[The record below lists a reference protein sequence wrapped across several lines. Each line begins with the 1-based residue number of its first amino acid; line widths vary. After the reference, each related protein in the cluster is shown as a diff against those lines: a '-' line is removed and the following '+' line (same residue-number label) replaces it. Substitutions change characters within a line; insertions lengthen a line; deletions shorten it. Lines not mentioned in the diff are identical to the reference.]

1 MRGWDFALSLTFVI
15 DILSPIVHAME
26 KAQSVNSNVWDLVS
40 RTEQLLQ
47 DLEEMEASL
56 NSLQVNDLPDVAFIS
71 RAHFPLTQKHAA
83 EIAGNKFQGMELKP
97 GWLITSETG
106 GGVEWEESNVEEL
119 KNNIVNLISKLRNGL
134 SSR

>member
-1 MRGWDFALSLTFVI
+1 
-15 DILSPIVHAME
+15 ME
-26 KAQSVNSNVWDLVS
+26 KAQSVNSNVWDSVS

-71 RAHFPLTQKHAA
+71 RALFTWTQKHAA

-97 GWLITSETG
+97 GWLITSGNFEKFGCRKKAGSVLQKINLFHSHSPLFTNKQDPLG
-106 GGVEWEESNVEEL
+106 IPRNVTDP
-119 KNNIVNLISKLRNGL
+119 SRRLR
-134 SSR
+134 SS